1 MHNLAEESAL
11 TLDVF
16 EPIVRPFI
24 EELPQVKLKY
34 TLIEE

>member
-1 MHNLAEESAL
+1 MHTLAEEDTL

-16 EPIVRPFI
+16 EPIVRPSL